1 MIDLK
6 QERKAYLVKFHI
18 SHLYEVQ
25 NNYKK
30 AKEGY
35 EQLLGDKQL
44 TQQLKAD
51 VCRQLGKIL
60 QFQLMKPE
68 YLLVFCFR
76 VASSLCRY
84 VRREKTT

>member
-1 MIDLK
+1 MKNYIPLPSVLVPIILIMLL
-6 QERKAYLVKFHI
+6 YLIIFLFFLVKFHI

-51 VCRQLGKIL
+51 VCRQLGEIQKSY
-60 QFQLMKPE
+60 K
-68 YLLVFCFR
+68 
-76 VASSLCRY
+76 S
-84 VRREKTT
+84 